1 MINLTNVSKVIS
13 LNAKEEQ
20 IILQNIDLRVK
31 KGEFIAIVGPSGS
44 GKSSLINIIGLLDD
58 EYKGQYYLDDQ
69 LLKDFTDK
77 KLSLIRNST
86 IGFVFQNFKLLPEYT
101 VKENMSLPLLY
112 GKSLRLTDAELKAL
126 LDKVGLSHKMDT
138 YPNTLS
144 GGQQQRIAIARALVN
159 NPEIIIADEPTGALD
174 TKMSK
179 KILKIL
185 SDIHRQGKT
194 IIMVTHSQE
203 AAKIADRIIHIVDG
217 QIIDKNEVVE

>member
-112 GKSLRLTDAELKAL
+112 GKSLRLTDAELKVL